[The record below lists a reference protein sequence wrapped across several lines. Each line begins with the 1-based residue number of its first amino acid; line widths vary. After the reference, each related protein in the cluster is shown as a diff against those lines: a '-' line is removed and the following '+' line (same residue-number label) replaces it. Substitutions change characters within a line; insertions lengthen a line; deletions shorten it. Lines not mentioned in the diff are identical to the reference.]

1 MFELR
6 KERLQHGSDVVSG
19 GMEEGMM
26 REGGDE
32 GSKEGEV
39 VRQNN
44 NLGLWELRGER
55 KFSIRLLHTLPV
67 RPKVSELNTHALCIL
82 FQSFF
87 YMYINVP

>member
-1 MFELR
+1 
-6 KERLQHGSDVVSG
+6 
-19 GMEEGMM
+19 MEEGMM

-55 KFSIRLLHTLPV
+55 KFSI
-67 RPKVSELNTHALCIL
+67 
-82 FQSFF
+82 
-87 YMYINVP
+87 